1 MSPKTKFW
9 IHVALVGGASSIVIL
24 IILNR
29 ISFMRNFILRLEG
42 NHE

>member
-9 IHVALVGGASSIVIL
+9 INVALVGGASSIVIL